1 MNTFMGTISGEFY
14 RIINSE
20 SGIKHWSFFPNELTS
35 MVSHFKIDVE
45 LTHIL
50 TRTHRLLGILE
61 GTIRNLPD
69 IEPFWYLGI
78 LCEAQK
84 SCAVD
89 GILVGIDGMFQVS
102 KQAEND
108 LAVSNYYNTL
118 KNLKKVP
125 VTAEVLCGI
134 NQTVMEGTT
143 KKIYGSIR
151 KSVFFMHPKI
161 FSGSAE
167 YNPPPPEYIPEL
179 LKDLE
184 HFIKNE
190 SSIDILIKA
199 AVVYYQFETI
209 HPFECGNGRVGRIL
223 ILLMLMNEN
232 VLCCPFLPIASS
244 LLEEQDECRHQFVR
258 IQYLGEFSEWIT
270 FFVNR
275 VARSAENALQQIGK
289 ANKLRQMMIEDIKSY
304 KKTTQTLMNLYNLV
318 EKNPIIN
325 VDYASK
331 MLGVAYNTAS
341 KNIGILQ
348 ELGILEQGNDQS
360 RYRQYH
366 YDRLLR
372 IFRFL

>member
-1 MNTFMGTISGEFY
+1 MNAFMGTISGEFY
-14 RIINSE
+14 RVISSE

-45 LTHIL
+45 LAHIL

-61 GTIRNLPD
+61 GTIKNLPD
-69 IEPFWYLGI
+69 IEPFLCLGMF
-78 LCEAQK
+78 CESQK
-84 SCAVD
+84 SCAID
-89 GILVGIDGMFQVS
+89 GILVGIDGLFLVS
-102 KQAEND
+102 TQTEND
-108 LAVSNYYNTL
+108 SAVCNYYNAL
-118 KNLKKVP
+118 KNLKKMP
-125 VTAEVLCGI
+125 VTAEVLCDI
-134 NQTVMEGTT
+134 SQTVMEGTT
-143 KKIYGSIR
+143 KKKYGSIR
-151 KSVFFMHPKI
+151 QSIFLMHPK
-161 FSGSAE
+161 FVSGSAE
-167 YNPPPPEYIPEL
+167 YNPPPPEYIPDL

-190 SSIDILIKA
+190 SSIDILIKV

-244 LLEEQDECRHQFVR
+244 LLEKQDECCHQFVS

-270 FFVNR
+270 FFVNS
-275 VARSAENALQQIGK
+275 VARSAENALLQIEK
-289 ANKLRQMMIEDIKSY
+289 ANKLRHMMIEDIKSY

-318 EKNPIIN
+318 EEKPIIN
-325 VDYASK
+325 VEQASK
-331 MLGVAYNTAS
+331 MLGIAYNTAA

-348 ELGILEQGNDQS
+348 ELGILEQSNDQS

-366 YDRLLR
+366 YERLLQ
-372 IFRFL
+372 IFQFL